1 MKRALFQELLDLNRA
16 FNEVLGGLERI
27 EKVRHF
33 QNDMIRRARA
43 DVEIAR
49 DPGPF
54 GSQNNAQRCS

>member
-1 MKRALFQELLDLNRA
+1 MKLALFQELLDLNRA
-16 FNEVLGGLERI
+16 SKEVLRGLERM

-33 QNDMIRRARA
+33 QKDMIRRARA

-54 GSQNNAQRCS
+54 GSQNNA